1 MNEECQKKK
10 TLPILQFKSF
20 HRLLAL
26 RELYILELAYNVT
39 VSIFDKLLE
48 KQIIYRLLIFSNDVV
63 TLTQHT
69 GYISLIT
76 L

>member
-48 KQIIYRLLIFSNDVV
+48 KQIIYRLFIFSNDVV
-63 TLTQHT
+63 TLTQHK

>member
-1 MNEECQKKK
+1 MRNVKKRRH
-10 TLPILQFKSF
+10 LPILQFKSF

>member
-1 MNEECQKKK
+1 MRNVKKRRH
-10 TLPILQFKSF
+10 LPILQFKSF
-20 HRLLAL
+20 HRLFAL